1 MDNKSNILRKPLLL
15 TSLPLGVMSFLLP
28 IYSKKLGMNAVEITG
43 LFSILSLVL
52 IIARPIIGKLTDKFG
67 RKPILITSC
76 ILFAVSYLIFSIAT
90 TSLLIYTARIF
101 QGIATATM
109 TISTYSIISDT
120 TKEDNFSKA
129 FGSINAYKSTGSLYG
144 CIIAAMILSFMSFTQ
159 GWKMLFLIFS
169 IGAIYSA
176 IEVTKNIPE
185 SKKIEKVNHDIN
197 KNKSKNT
204 IKLLIIVFMTCISS
218 SILGPVFM
226 IYMQDKFTNNILLLA
241 SSFLPALIAESLISK
256 RIGVLSDK
264 CGYRYAMILG
274 ILICA
279 VISIITPSAK
289 SLYILAILWVVS
301 TLGGVLYSVS
311 EKKIYTDMIDNSC
324 VGVMYSVYSIV
335 CDFGLIIG
343 PLLGG
348 ILYDNVSP
356 QAPFYL
362 SGFLMVI
369 VSILILILIK
379 NNTNKSKT
387 SSDGI

>member
-52 IIARPIIGKLTDKFG
+52 IIVRPIIGKLTDKFG

-256 RIGVLSDK
+256 RIGALSDK

-348 ILYDNVSP
+348 ILYDNASP

>member
-1 MDNKSNILRKPLLL
+1 MDKKSNILRKPLLL

-52 IIARPIIGKLTDKFG
+52 IIARAIIGKLTDKFG
-67 RKPILITSC
+67 RKPILIASC
-76 ILFAVSYLIFSIAT
+76 ILFAASYLIFSIAT
-90 TSLLIYTARIF
+90 TSVLIYTARIF

-120 TKEDNFSKA
+120 IKENDFSKA
-129 FGSINAYKSTGSLYG
+129 FGSINSYKSTGSLYG
-144 CIIAAMILSFMSFTQ
+144 CIIAAIILSFMSFIQ

-169 IGAIYSA
+169 IGAIYSV
-176 IEVTKNIPE
+176 IEVVKNIPE
-185 SKKIEKVNHDIN
+185 SKKIVTVKHDVN

-204 IKLLIIVFMTCISS
+204 IKLLIIVFMTCVSS
-218 SILGPVFM
+218 SILGPILM

-241 SSFLPALIAESLISK
+241 YAFFPSLIVESLLSK
-256 RIGVLSDK
+256 RIGAFSDK

-279 VISIITPSAK
+279 VIAIVTPSAN
-289 SLYILAILWVVS
+289 SLYILALLWVVS
-301 TLGGVLYSVS
+301 TLGGTLYSVS
-311 EKKIYTDMIDNSC
+311 EKNIYTGMIDNSC
-324 VGVMYSVYSIV
+324 VGVMYSIYSIV
-335 CDFGLIIG
+335 CDFGLMIG
-343 PLLGG
+343 PLIGG

-356 QAPFYL
+356 KAPFYL
-362 SGFLMVI
+362 SGFLMAI

-379 NNTNKSKT
+379 KNSNKLNT
-387 SSDGI
+387 SSDSI

>member
-1 MDNKSNILRKPLLL
+1 MSDKSNILRKPLLL

-52 IIARPIIGKLTDKFG
+52 IISRPIIGNLTDKFG

-90 TSLLIYTARIF
+90 TSLIMYIARIF

-120 TKEDNFSKA
+120 TKENNFSKA
-129 FGSINAYKSTGSLYG
+129 FGSINSYKSTGSLYG
-144 CIIAAMILSFMSFTQ
+144 CIIASVILSFTSFIQ
-159 GWKMLFLIFS
+159 GWKILFLIFS
-169 IGAIYSA
+169 IGAIYSV
-176 IEVTKNIPE
+176 IEVNKNIPE
-185 SKKIEKVNHDIN
+185 SKKIEKFNYDIN
-197 KNKSKNT
+197 KNKSKNI
-204 IKLLIIVFMTCISS
+204 IKLLIIVFMTCVSS
-218 SILGPVFM
+218 SILGPVFI

-241 SSFLPALIAESLISK
+241 YAFFPALIAESLLSK
-256 RIGVLSDK
+256 RIGVFSDK

-279 VISIITPSAK
+279 VISIITPSAN
-289 SLYILAILWVVS
+289 SLSLLAILWIVS
-301 TLGGVLYSVS
+301 TLGGILYSVS
-311 EKKIYTDMIDNSC
+311 EKNIYTGMIGNSC
-324 VGVMYSVYSIV
+324 AGVMYSVYSIV

-343 PLLGG
+343 PLIGG
-348 ILYDNVSP
+348 ILYDKVSH

-379 NNTNKSKT
+379 KNYNKSNT
-387 SSDGI
+387 SSDII